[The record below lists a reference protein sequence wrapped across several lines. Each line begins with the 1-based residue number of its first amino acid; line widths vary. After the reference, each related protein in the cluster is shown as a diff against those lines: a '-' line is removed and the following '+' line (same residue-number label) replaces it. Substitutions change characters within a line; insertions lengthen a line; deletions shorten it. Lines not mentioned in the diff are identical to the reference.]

1 MQSVR
6 YVLDRVRAGDRV
18 VFGRDAY
25 GQQFVE
31 LWRGRLFERRSK
43 LDCSPSEIRHI
54 KEAILK
60 MSEVLEPVRRAS

>member
-1 MQSVR
+1 MQSVD
-6 YVLDRVRAGDRV
+6 YVLGRVKAGDRV

-54 KEAILK
+54 KDALL
-60 MSEVLEPVRRAS
+60 MLGNDASASGRAN